1 MQTLKF
7 LALPTVAL
15 VLWLGA
21 TAFTVSRLG
30 DMAQSTAQL
39 QQRGEL
45 ASPTMAT
52 ASR

>member
-7 LALPTVAL
+7 LALPTLGL

-21 TAFTVSRLG
+21 AAFTVTRLG

-39 QQRGEL
+39 QQRGQL
-45 ASPTMAT
+45 VAPTMAT